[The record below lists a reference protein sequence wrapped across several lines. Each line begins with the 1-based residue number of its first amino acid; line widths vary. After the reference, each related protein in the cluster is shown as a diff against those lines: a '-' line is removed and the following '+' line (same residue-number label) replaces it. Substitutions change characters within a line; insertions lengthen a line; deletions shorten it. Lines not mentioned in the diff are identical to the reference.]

1 MMIDEL
7 TTDPPIAYMERT
19 KNYYLGLG
27 YDNPY
32 QWSHFDDVPFCPLTV
47 LLSDARIAI
56 VTTAAPFQPDKGDQ
70 GPGAAYNAALKFYH
84 VYKLPTDPEPDL
96 RISHVAIDRM
106 HTTAEDRGTYFP
118 LTALKKARKL
128 QIIKAIS
135 PFVYGFPTNR
145 SQRTHIERDCLDIVS
160 ELRDDRIDAVIA
172 VPNCPVCHQS
182 IALAARAI
190 ESAGMPT
197 VIMGC
202 ARDIIEYVGVPRF
215 YFSDFPLGNSCG
227 RPHDLPSQ
235 WLSIIGALK
244 LLMTAQEPRTTVTS
258 PVRWNG
264 APDWKQ
270 DYSNIEKLSPTEIE
284 SRRSAFDEAKR
295 IAAVKRKTDAG

>member
-1 MMIDEL
+1 MIDNLPE
-7 TTDPPIAYMERT
+7 DPPIAYMKRT
-19 KNYYLGLG
+19 ENYYLGLG

-32 QWSHFDDVPFCPLTV
+32 QWSHFDDVPFCYPTV
-47 LLSDARIAI
+47 PLSDARIAI
-56 VTTAAPFQPDKGDQ
+56 VTTAAPFQPGKGDQ
-70 GPGAAYNAALKFYH
+70 GPGAAYNAASKFYH

-145 SQRTHIERDCLDIVS
+145 SQRTHMQRDCLDLVS
-160 ELRDDRIDAVIA
+160 ELQHDKIDAVIA

-227 RPHDLPSQ
+227 RPHDASSQ
-235 WLSIIGALK
+235 WLSITGALDLFK
-244 LLMTAQEPRTTVTS
+244 KAREPRTTVTS
-258 PVRWNG
+258 PVTWNG